1 MRYHIII
8 KVPYSTPQ
16 VVAETNDE
24 ALAFSMYII
33 RMDHWG
39 RLNGT
44 VYLKDTKVGVH
55 QPILAE
61 SRPFQ

>member
-1 MRYHIII
+1 MRYQILIAAPFS
-8 KVPYSTPQ
+8 KPQ
-16 VVAETNDE
+16 CVAETNDE

-61 SRPFQ
+61 SRPYQ